1 MDQFFTDATEME
13 DVVFSPPNPTP
24 NATPNPTPNTIP
36 NPTPN
41 TAPNPTLDST
51 TPNPTPDTTPT
62 ELKSPKKEGDEQVT
76 NKNKPTRTSDVWAH
90 FKKVTSGDPNNPRC
104 KCNYCGAD
112 YACHSTRVG
121 TSSLWVHLRKCK
133 KYPGRAS
140 DKKQKVLSFKKEIG
154 GGSNLLAVPF
164 NKVKCRNALAKF
176 VVKDEQAFKVV
187 EGDGFKDLVQ
197 ELQLMFVIPSRVTI
211 ARDVHPLFCRERGK
225 LMEQLTTTG
234 QRVCLTTDCCTSR
247 TQMAYMCLTAHYID
261 SDWKL
266 QKKIINFCQ
275 ISNHKGDT
283 IGKAIET
290 CLLSWGIEKVFT
302 VTLDNASSN
311 KEVVAFVRR
320 RVNAWKGDVLGGENM
335 HMKCGAHIVNL
346 IVNDGLKEMHDSIA
360 AIRNSVR
367 YIRSSPARLQKFKI
381 CAEKEK
387 IEYKGGLVLD
397 VQTRWNSTYM
407 MLDVAMKF
415 EKAFTRYEEED
426 DKFVSYFMEKENGKK
441 RMGPPIANDWHAA
454 SIFVKFLATFYE
466 VTLKFS
472 STLHVTSNNF
482 YHEICEVHTLLTD
495 LAASRDPLLSS
506 MAGSMKEKYDKYW
519 GDVEDINP
527 LLFLAVV
534 LDPRYKMG
542 YLKYC
547 FESVY
552 DAESVARIVTKV
564 ESLLQ

>member
-13 DVVFSPPNPTP
+13 DVIFSPPNPTP
-24 NATPNPTPNTIP
+24 NATPNPNPTPNTIP

-41 TAPNPTLDST
+41 TAPNPTLDTT
-51 TPNPTPDTTPT
+51 TPNPSPNTTPT
-62 ELKSPKKEGDEQVT
+62 ELKSPKKEGDEQLT

-104 KCNYCGAD
+104 KCNYCGSD

-154 GGSNLLAVPF
+154 GGSNLLAVTF
-164 NKVKCRNALAKF
+164 NKVKCRNTLAKI
-176 VVKDEQAFKVV
+176 VVKDE
-187 EGDGFKDLVQ
+187 
-197 ELQLMFVIPSRVTI
+197 
-211 ARDVHPLFCRERGK
+211 
-225 LMEQLTTTG
+225 
-234 QRVCLTTDCCTSR
+234 
-247 TQMAYMCLTAHYID
+247 
-261 SDWKL
+261 
-266 QKKIINFCQ
+266 
-275 ISNHKGDT
+275 
-283 IGKAIET
+283 
-290 CLLSWGIEKVFT
+290 
-302 VTLDNASSN
+302 
-311 KEVVAFVRR
+311 
-320 RVNAWKGDVLGGENM
+320 
-335 HMKCGAHIVNL
+335 
-346 IVNDGLKEMHDSIA
+346 
-360 AIRNSVR
+360 
-367 YIRSSPARLQKFKI
+367 
-381 CAEKEK
+381 
-387 IEYKGGLVLD
+387 
-397 VQTRWNSTYM
+397 
-407 MLDVAMKF
+407 
-415 EKAFTRYEEED
+415 YEEED

-441 RMGPPIANDWHAA
+441 RMGPPTATDWHAA

-495 LAASRDPLLSS
+495 MAA
-506 MAGSMKEKYDKYW
+506 
-519 GDVEDINP
+519 I
-527 LLFLAVV
+527 V

-564 ESLLQ
+564 ESLLQRMYAAYDGQGSDGDGSNSKVYQSNMSLNVGDGINKRKLLESYLHQQKMENTEKKNDLDRYLSDEPLNPMTPAFDILL